1 MKIESLIEDS
11 QTQILPTKSAGVVLG
26 DEGCIYRA
34 LDDKWRIIFQKA
46 TEEGF
51 SVRYLTPIVPQK
63 HVDEMFLRIKDLAS
77 KAKFKVTF
85 NDYGLLYMCR
95 DLIAKDKIIPVAGR
109 IITRSVLDCPW
120 YKRLFENEPAELSR
134 VMSNYSF
141 SHRAKD
147 DFLKD
152 YGIKEIE
159 LNLRELGDFNVL
171 KKEGLILTGHISNAI
186 ISVGRHCFTARWY
199 GLQKPG
205 CRDDIRCRNRL
216 TITPEQIWGK
226 RRLMYEEPN
235 TEMKDYF
242 KGCFVQGN
250 AVYSTVDSSRLSDVV
265 HDLNYVISS
274 DHGSVWESSARNL
287 DL

>member
-1 MKIESLIEDS
+1 MKIESLIEDFRAP
-11 QTQILPTKSAGVVLG
+11 ILPTKSAGVVLG

-34 LDDKWRIIFQKA
+34 LDDNWRIIFQKA
-46 TEEGF
+46 IDDGF

-63 HVDEMFLRIKDLAS
+63 HVDELFLRIKDFAS

-95 DLIAKDKIIPVAGR
+95 DLIVRDKIIPVAGR

-120 YKRLFENEPAELSR
+120 HKRLFENEPIELSQT
-134 VMSNYSF
+134 MANYSF
-141 SHRAKD
+141 THRAKYA
-147 DFLKD
+147 FLKD

-159 LNLRELGDFNVL
+159 LNLRESGDLNLV
-171 KKEGLILTGHISNAI
+171 KKQGMILTGYLSNAI
-186 ISVGRHCFTARWY
+186 VSVGRHCFTARWY

-205 CRDDIRCRNRL
+205 CRDDFRCKNRL
-216 TITPEQIWGK
+216 TINPEQIWGK
-226 RRLMYEEPN
+226 RRLMYEEAN
-235 TEMKDYF
+235 AEMKHYF

-250 AVYSTVDSSRLSDVV
+250 VVYNTVDLSKLRDVV
-265 HDLNYVISS
+265 DDLNYVIIS
-274 DHGSVWESSARNL
+274 DNRGVWESSTM